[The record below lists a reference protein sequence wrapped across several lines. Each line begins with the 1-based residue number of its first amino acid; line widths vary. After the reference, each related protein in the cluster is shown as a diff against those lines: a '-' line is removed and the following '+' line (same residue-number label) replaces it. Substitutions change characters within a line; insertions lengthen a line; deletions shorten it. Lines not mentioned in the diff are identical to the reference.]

1 MFKSLIMKNI
11 FFLLLFVQFFSSCT
25 NAQEKKTK
33 QTLAVCTDGKGCEFS
48 EITIAASEV
57 DKLLGKN
64 NFWTAATSNA
74 TLILEKCESKKDE
87 KQTLKDIDRSYG
99 GSGQAVVLKKI
110 DLERYLKE
118 KRCFACPNET
128 KKISFS
134 GSGVG
139 ESGERYA
146 GNGFFYL
153 NIQADE
159 AYMPNEA
166 FKQMG
171 LMDGEESNAV
181 TVDQFIRNNVME
193 TYTVTEGNKF
203 RQVMDLGSQLGMQ
216 QEKLNEQRF
225 KKDFKKTGKTRK
237 YKSNDDIEY
246 VGKDNEGR
254 TISIWLT
261 PSRDVCLPLGRFD
274 AVGFYNLGYLS
285 IDGITYLITE
295 MSGPDFHLKLTS
307 VTDASYQ
314 FNPAGYQTIK
324 LPRIE

>member
-1 MFKSLIMKNI
+1 MKSILY
-11 FFLLLFVQFFSSCT
+11 LLLFIQLTSCT
-25 NAQEKKTK
+25 NAQDRTGK
-33 QTLAVCTDGKGCEFS
+33 QHLAVCTDGKGCEFS

-64 NFWTAATSNA
+64 NFWTAATPDA
-74 TLILEKCESKKDE
+74 TLILDKCESKKDE
-87 KQTLKDIDRSYG
+87 KQTLEEIDRRYG
-99 GSGQAVVLKKI
+99 GSGKAIVLKKI
-110 DLERYLKE
+110 VLEKYLKE
-118 KRCFACPNET
+118 KGCFACPNNT

-171 LMDGEESNAV
+171 WMNGEGSNAV
-181 TVDQFIRNNVME
+181 TVDQFIRKNVVE
-193 TYTVTEGNKF
+193 TYTVAEGKKF
-203 RQVMDLGSQLGMQ
+203 RQVMDLGSQPGLQ
-216 QEKLNEQRF
+216 QEELNEQHF

-237 YKSNDDIEY
+237 DNGNDDVEY

-254 TISIWLT
+254 TINIWLT
-261 PSRDVCLPLGRFD
+261 PSKDVCLPLGRFD
-274 AVGFYNLGYLS
+274 AVGFYNLGYLAM
-285 IDGITYLITE
+285 DGITYLITE

-307 VTDASYQ
+307 VTDATYQ
-314 FNPAGYQTIK
+314 FNSAGYQTMK
-324 LPRIE
+324 LPGIE